1 MKLEIGIKADPIQYR
16 YSYPWLFKLMDKL
29 DVRNLQ
35 FGSFFEMYSLPDRYF
50 KRIRSQAEDYGISIR
65 SCFTTHRELGG
76 FFFEDDD
83 MQQVAMKAYRRYI
96 EIGVLLGADSVGSN
110 PGSVLRD
117 KSAYKAQGSEN
128 YLNAMTE
135 LSRYASKA
143 GLKALTVEPMSGL
156 AEPPSTPDEIT
167 EYMTRMKKAC
177 SEDPEGMVP
186 VLLCNDMAHGIADS
200 QRRIVHDN
208 MELFEHCIPW
218 MWEFHIKNTDSHFDS
233 TFGFSPDEI
242 ERGIVDLSEVRRVVE
257 KRAGEFPVEN
267 PIGYL
272 ETSGPKLGRDYSDHY
287 LEAQI
292 EASIKSIQDLYV
304 RVDQ

>member
-50 KRIRSQAEDYGISIR
+50 QRIRSQAEDYGIAIR

-117 KSAYKAQGSEN
+117 KSTV
-128 YLNAMTE
+128 LNATVC
-135 LSRYASKA
+135 SRWSVWSRTCFAIW
-143 GLKALTVEPMSGL
+143 LKDRINSPISFG
-156 AEPPSTPDEIT
+156 P
-167 EYMTRMKKAC
+167 
-177 SEDPEGMVP
+177 
-186 VLLCNDMAHGIADS
+186 HG
-200 QRRIVHDN
+200 
-208 MELFEHCIPW
+208 
-218 MWEFHIKNTDSHFDS
+218 
-233 TFGFSPDEI
+233 
-242 ERGIVDLSEVRRVVE
+242 
-257 KRAGEFPVEN
+257 
-267 PIGYL
+267 
-272 ETSGPKLGRDYSDHY
+272 
-287 LEAQI
+287 
-292 EASIKSIQDLYV
+292 
-304 RVDQ
+304 

>member
-1 MKLEIGIKADPIQYR
+1 MKQEIGIKADPIQYR
-16 YSYPWLFKLMDKL
+16 YSYPWLFALMDKL

-50 KRIRSQAEDYGISIR
+50 QQIRKQADDYGIAIR

-76 FFFEDDD
+76 FFFEDED
-83 MQQVAMKAYRRYI
+83 MQQVAMEAYKRYI

-117 KSAYKAQGSEN
+117 NSSYKARGSEN

-135 LSRYASKA
+135 LSRYARKA

-167 EYMTRMKKAC
+167 EYMTRLKKAC
-177 SEDPEGMVP
+177 NKDSDGMVP
-186 VLLCNDMAHGIADS
+186 VLLCNDIAHGIADS
-200 QRRIVHDN
+200 RRHIVHGN

-218 MWEFHIKNTDSHFDS
+218 MWEFHIKNTDAHFDS
-233 TFGFSPDEI
+233 TFGFSPEEI
-242 ERGIVDLSEVRRVVE
+242 ERGIVDLSEVRRIVE
-257 KRAGEFPVEN
+257 KRAGDFPVKN

-272 ETSGPKLGRDYSDHY
+272 ESSGPKLGRDYSDHY

-292 EASIKSIQDLYV
+292 EASIKSIKKLYV
-304 RVDQ
+304 RAGR

>member
-1 MKLEIGIKADPIQYR
+1 MNFDIGIKADPIQYR
-16 YSYPWLFKLMDKL
+16 YSYPWLFGLMDKL

-50 KRIRSQAEDYGISIR
+50 QRIRKQADDYGISIR

-76 FFFEDDD
+76 FFFEDED
-83 MQQVAMKAYRRYI
+83 MQQVAMEAYRRYI

-117 KSAYKAQGSEN
+117 QSGYKDQGSEN
-128 YLNAMTE
+128 YLNAMSE
-135 LSRYASKA
+135 LSRYARKA

-167 EYMTRMKKAC
+167 EYMTRMEKVC

-208 MELFEHCIPW
+208 MDLFEHCIPW

-257 KRAGEFPVEN
+257 KSAGKFPVEN
-267 PIGYL
+267 PVGYL

-287 LEAQI
+287 LESQI
-292 EASIKSIQDLYV
+292 EASIRSIKDLYAHID
-304 RVDQ
+304 R